1 MKRHITGFLVLAAL
15 GAAPFSAGIAW
26 PEEQIGAPAPGGSAS
41 GPQTPC
47 AQAPGAQ
54 APGVQASGPQVPGG
68 QGPGPS
74 AGNAPGGNAPGG
86 PAAAPGGVQSDD
98 VQQQPG
104 TSAGV
109 QVEGG
114 TVEQAVAVVPG
125 ASALIA
131 AGIGRQTSV
140 LGNGIGPGRIPSPEF
155 FPGGKWSCHHVINL
169 LVRSS
174 MFSRAGIQSN
184 APPSW
189 SEVRWVAGTHG
200 HRPVVVEH
208 ALGDMELLNID
219 MISDAVPEH
228 GPVYQVTFRNN
239 SRNHVKRF
247 RVSVVAVLGEIS
259 SMSPATTV
267 NVPEL
272 AAGAT
277 GTIQVE
283 LPACCMTMGIA
294 GHLAPFDT
302 VVVAIDSFD
311 ELIESNE
318 LNNIATLKRGE
329 IGLLVVAAPADQAV
343 EAPADGTAPGPAV
356 QAPGA
361 SAQVV
366 VPGQGALANGG
377 PGGGNV
383 PASPNINAGPAPNDP
398 ARPRPNGNVDLDSL
412 DLDSAEDSAFNIE

>member
-15 GAAPFSAGIAW
+15 GVVPLGAGDAW
-26 PEEQIGAPAPGGSAS
+26 AEEQIGAPAPGGSIA
-41 GPQTPC
+41 GPQAPG

-54 APGVQASGPQVPGG
+54 APGVQSQGPQAPGG
-68 QGPGPS
+68 QVAGP
-74 AGNAPGGNAPGG
+74 APGGNAPGSSPPGG
-86 PAAAPGGVQSDD
+86 PAATPGGAEPAGVAGGAEG
-98 VQQQPG
+98 VEQQP
-104 TSAGV
+104 AG
-109 QVEGG
+109 QVA
-114 TVEQAVAVVPG
+114 AVIPG
-125 ASALIA
+125 ASGLIA

-140 LGNGIGPGRIPSPEF
+140 LGNGFGPGRIPSPEF

-184 APPSW
+184 APPTW

-208 ALGDMELLNID
+208 ALGDMELLNVD
-219 MISDAVPEH
+219 MVADAMPEH

-247 RVSVVAVLGEIS
+247 RVSVVAVLGEINS
-259 SMSPATTV
+259 VSPATTV
-267 NVPEL
+267 DVPEL

-283 LPACCMTMGIA
+283 LPACCMSMGIA
-294 GHLAPFDT
+294 GHVAPFDT
-302 VVVAIDSFD
+302 VVVALDSFD

-329 IGLLVVAAPADQAV
+329 IGLLVVAAPAEEAA
-343 EAPADGTAPGPAV
+343 EAPAPGAAPGPAA

-361 SAQVV
+361 GAQVV

-377 PGGGNV
+377 PSGNV

-412 DLDSAEDSAFNIE
+412 DLDTAEDSAFSIQ